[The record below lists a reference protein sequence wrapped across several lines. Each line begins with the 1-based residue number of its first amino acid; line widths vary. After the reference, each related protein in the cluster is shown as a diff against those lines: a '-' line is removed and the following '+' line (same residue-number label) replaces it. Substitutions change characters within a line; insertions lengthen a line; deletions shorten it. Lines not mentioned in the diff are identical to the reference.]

1 MSENELS
8 KKNSFMEWVDK
19 RYPWTDFWK
28 KHLSEYYAPRNFNF
42 WYFFGS
48 FSLLVFVMQ
57 ILTGIWLVME
67 YVPVADMPL
76 VTVLGLSKQLPPEAV
91 VNGAFGSVQHIMRE
105 VHYGWLLRFMHTTGA
120 SAFFVVVYLHMY
132 RGLIYGS
139 YQKPRE
145 LVWLIGM
152 VIYFCLLIEAFT
164 GYVLPW
170 GQMSYWG
177 AAVITSFASAIP
189 HVGDLL
195 LTWLRGGFSVTGVSL
210 HRFFALHVIAIPLLL
225 AVFIFVHL
233 VALHHVGSNNP
244 DGIDIKA
251 KKNKKGIPLD
261 GIPFHP
267 YYTVKDLVGVV
278 VFLFIFSLVV
288 FFTPKMGGYFIE
300 PDNFLVANPM
310 VTPPEIAPVW
320 YMTPFYAMLRAIP
333 NKLFGLMTMAG
344 GIAIMFVL
352 PWLDRSKVRSIRYKG
367 IYSKIALVVFVICF
381 IGLGYLGHE
390 GVSPLRTI
398 MARIFTVG
406 YFGFFLLMPFYTAI
420 ENTKPL
426 PERVTG

>member
-1 MSENELS
+1 MTDKALN
-8 KKNSFMEWVDK
+8 KKNRFMEWVDK

-48 FSLLVFVMQ
+48 FSLLVFVSQ
-57 ILTGIWLVME
+57 IVSGIWLVME
-67 YVPVADMPL
+67 YTPTADGSFP
-76 VTVLGLSKQLPPEAV
+76 
-91 VNGAFGSVQHIMRE
+91 SVQHIMRE
-105 VHYGWLLRFMHTTGA
+105 VRYGWLLRFMHTTGA
-120 SAFFVVVYLHMY
+120 SAFFIVVYLHMY

-145 LVWLIGM
+145 LVWLVGM
-152 VIYFCLLIEAFT
+152 VIYLMLLMEAFT

-189 HVGDLL
+189 YFGDVILI
-195 LTWLRGGFSVTGVSL
+195 WLRGDFNVAGVTL
-210 HRFFALHVIAIPLLL
+210 HRFFALHVVAIPLLL
-225 AVFIFVHL
+225 CVMIFVHL

-244 DGIDIKA
+244 DGIDIK
-251 KKNKKGIPLD
+251 KKKDKEGIPLD

-278 VFLFIFSLVV
+278 VFLFV
-288 FFTPKMGGYFIE
+288 FCYIMFFVPKMGGLFLE
-300 PDNFLVANPM
+300 PDNFIPANPM

-320 YMTPFYAMLRAIP
+320 YMTPFYAMLRAVP
-333 NKLFGLMTMAG
+333 NKLFGVMTMAAA
-344 GIAIMFVL
+344 IALMFVL

-367 IYSKIALVVFVICF
+367 ILSKIAITIFVICF

-390 GVSPLRTI
+390 SVSPLRTI
-398 MARIFTVG
+398 LARLFTIG
-406 YFGFFLLMPFYTAI
+406 YFGFFLLMPIYSSM
-420 ENTKPL
+420 EKTKPL
-426 PERVTG
+426 PERVT

>member
-1 MSENELS
+1 MSEQELS
-8 KKNSFMEWVDK
+8 KKNKFMEWVDK
-19 RYPWTDFWK
+19 RYPWTDFWE
-28 KHLSEYYAPRNFNF
+28 KHLSKYYAPRNFNF
-42 WYFFGS
+42 WYYFGS

-57 ILTGIWLVME
+57 ILSGIWLVME
-67 YVPVADMPL
+67 YTPTGEGSFA
-76 VTVLGLSKQLPPEAV
+76 
-91 VNGAFGSVQHIMRE
+91 SVQHIMRE
-105 VHYGWLLRFMHTTGA
+105 VRYGWLLRFMHTTGA

-152 VIYFCLLIEAFT
+152 VIYFCLLVEAFT

-177 AAVITSFASAIP
+177 ASVITSFASAIP
-189 HVGDLL
+189 YIGDLL

-210 HRFFALHVIAIPLLL
+210 HRFFSLHVIAIPLLL
-225 AVFIFVHL
+225 AVLIFVHL

-244 DGIDIKA
+244 DGIDIK
-251 KKNKKGIPLD
+251 KHKDKNGIPLD

-278 VFLFIFSLVV
+278 VFLFIFSCVV
-288 FFTPKMGGYFIE
+288 FFSPQMGGLFLE
-300 PDNFLVANPM
+300 PDNYVLANPM

-333 NKLFGLMTMAG
+333 NKLFGVITMAA

-352 PWLDRSKVRSIRYKG
+352 PWLDRSRVRSIRYKG
-367 IYSKIALVVFVICF
+367 IYSKIAILVFVICF

-390 GVSPLRTI
+390 GVSPLRTL
-398 MARIFTVG
+398 MARIFTLG
-406 YFGFFLLMPFYTAI
+406 YFGFFLLMPIYTSY

>member
-1 MSENELS
+1 MTEKVLN
-8 KKNSFMEWVDK
+8 KKNRFMQWIDK
-19 RYPWTDFWK
+19 RYPLTEFWQ
-28 KHLSEYYAPRNFNF
+28 KHLSEYYAPKNFNF

-57 ILTGIWLVME
+57 IATGIWLVME
-67 YVPVADMPL
+67 YTPTAND
-76 VTVLGLSKQLPPEAV
+76 SFA
-91 VNGAFGSVQHIMRE
+91 SVQHIMRE
-105 VHYGWLLRFMHTTGA
+105 VRYGWLLRFMHTTGA

-132 RGLIYGS
+132 RGLMYGS

-152 VIYFCLLIEAFT
+152 VIYFLLLIEAFT

-177 AAVITSFASAIP
+177 AAVITSFASAIQYI
-189 HVGDLL
+189 GDRLL
-195 LTWLRGGFSVTGVSL
+195 IWLRGDYNVTGVSL
-210 HRFFALHVIAIPLLL
+210 HRFFSLHVIAIPLLL
-225 AVFIFVHL
+225 AVLIFVHL

-251 KKNKKGIPLD
+251 KKDKDGIPLD

-267 YYTVKDLVGVV
+267 YYTVKDCVGVV
-278 VFLFIFSLVV
+278 VFLFIFCAIM
-288 FFTPKMGGYFIE
+288 FFSPQMGGLFLE
-300 PDNFLVANPM
+300 PDNYVVANPM

-333 NKLFGLMTMAG
+333 NKLLGVMTMAA

-352 PWLDRSKVRSIRYKG
+352 PWLDRNRVRSIRYKG
-367 IYSKIALVVFVICF
+367 LY
-381 IGLGYLGHE
+381 
-390 GVSPLRTI
+390 
-398 MARIFTVG
+398 
-406 YFGFFLLMPFYTAI
+406 
-420 ENTKPL
+420 
-426 PERVTG
+426 

>member
-1 MSENELS
+1 MTEKELS
-8 KKNSFMEWVDK
+8 KQNRFMEWIDK

-57 ILTGIWLVME
+57 ILSGIWLVME
-67 YVPVADMPL
+67 YTPTGD
-76 VTVLGLSKQLPPEAV
+76 
-91 VNGAFGSVQHIMRE
+91 GSFSSIQHILRE
-105 VHYGWLLRFMHTTGA
+105 VRFGWVLRFMHTTGA

-132 RGLIYGS
+132 RALIYGS

-177 AAVITSFASAIP
+177 AAVITSFASAVP
-189 HVGDLL
+189 YLGDMVLV
-195 LTWLRGGFSVTGVSL
+195 WLRGGFSVTGVTL
-210 HRFFALHVIAIPLLL
+210 HRFFSLHVIAIPLLL

-244 DGIDIKA
+244 DGIDIKK
-251 KKNKKGIPLD
+251 KKNKEGVPLD

-267 YYTVKDLVGVV
+267 YYTVKDLAGVV
-278 VFLFIFSLVV
+278 VFLFVFCLIL
-288 FFTPKMGGYFIE
+288 FFTPKMGGLFLE
-300 PDNFLVANPM
+300 PDNFIPANPM
-310 VTPPEIAPVW
+310 VTPLEISPVW
-320 YMTPFYAMLRAIP
+320 YMTPFYAMLRAVP
-333 NKLFGLMTMAG
+333 NKLLGLSIMACA
-344 GIAIMFVL
+344 IALMFVL
-352 PWLDRSKVRSIRYKG
+352 PWLDRSRVRSIRYKRHLFK
-367 IYSKIALVVFVICF
+367 KIAIVIF
-381 IGLGYLGHE
+381 GH
-390 GVSPLRTI
+390 
-398 MARIFTVG
+398 
-406 YFGFFLLMPFYTAI
+406 LLYWSW
-420 ENTKPL
+420 L
-426 PERVTG
+426 SWS

>member
-1 MSENELS
+1 MTDKAIN
-8 KKNSFMEWVDK
+8 KKNSFMEWIDK

-67 YVPVADMPL
+67 YVPTAD
-76 VTVLGLSKQLPPEAV
+76 GS
-91 VNGAFGSVQHIMRE
+91 FSSVQHIMRE
-105 VHYGWLLRFMHTTGA
+105 VRYGWLLRFMHTTGA

-139 YQKPRE
+139 YKKPRE

-152 VIYFCLLIEAFT
+152 VIYFMLLMEAFT

-177 AAVITSFASAIP
+177 ATVITSFASAIP
-189 HVGDLL
+189 YMGDLI

-210 HRFFALHVIAIPLLL
+210 HRFFSLHVIAIPLLL
-225 AVFIFVHL
+225 CIFIFVHL
-233 VALHHVGSNNP
+233 VALHQVGSNNP
-244 DGIDIKA
+244 DGIEIKD
-251 KKNKKGIPLD
+251 KKDANGIPLD

-278 VFLFIFSLVV
+278 VFLFVFSIVV
-288 FFTPKMGGYFIE
+288 FFTPKMGGWFIE
-300 PDNFLVANPM
+300 PDNFVLANPM
-310 VTPPEIAPVW
+310 VTPQEIAPVW
-320 YMTPFYAMLRAIP
+320 YMTPFYAMLRAVP
-333 NKLFGLMTMAG
+333 NKFLGLVTMAA
-344 GIAIMFVL
+344 GIAIMFIL

-367 IYSKIALVVFVICF
+367 LYSKIAIVIFVVCF
-381 IGLGYLGHE
+381 IGLGYLGSQ
-390 GVSPLRTI
+390 GVSPLRTLL
-398 MARIFTVG
+398 ARIFTFG
-406 YFGFFLLMPFYTAI
+406 YFGFFLLMPFYSAA
-420 ENTKPL
+420 EKTKPL

>member
-1 MSENELS
+1 
-8 KKNSFMEWVDK
+8 
-19 RYPWTDFWK
+19 
-28 KHLSEYYAPRNFNF
+28 
-42 WYFFGS
+42 
-48 FSLLVFVMQ
+48 MQ
-57 ILTGIWLVME
+57 IVTGIWLVME

-76 VTVLGLSKQLPPEAV
+76 GTVLGLGKQLPVETIA
-91 VNGAFGSVQHIMRE
+91 NGAFGSVQHIMRE
-105 VHYGWLLRFMHTTGA
+105 VRYGWLLRFMHTTGA
-120 SAFFVVVYLHMY
+120 SAFFTVVYLHMY

-152 VIYFCLLIEAFT
+152 VIYFCLLVEAFT

-189 HVGDLL
+189 YMGDLM

-210 HRFFALHVIAIPLLL
+210 HRFFSLHVIAIPLLL
-225 AVFIFVHL
+225 CVFVFVHL

-244 DGIDIKA
+244 DGIDIK
-251 KKNKKGIPLD
+251 KHKNDKGIPLD

-278 VFLFIFSLVV
+278 VFLFVFSIVV
-288 FFTPKMGGYFIE
+288 FFTPKMGGLFIE
-300 PDNFLVANPM
+300 PDNFIVANPM

-333 NKLFGLMTMAG
+333 NKLLGLMTMGAG
-344 GIAIMFVL
+344 VAIMFVL

-367 IYSKIALVVFVICF
+367 MYSKIAITVFVICF

-390 GVSPLRTI
+390 GVSPLRT
-398 MARIFTVG
+398 MLARIFTVG
-406 YFGFFLLMPFYTAI
+406 YFGFFLLMPFYSAM
-420 ENTKPL
+420 EKTKPL